1 MLRRS
6 LLVAVLAVLL
16 LPPAA
21 NAATSPPPVDAR
33 AALLVDGHTGETLF
47 AENPDRRLPMA
58 SLTKLMTALLTME
71 KAKQDKVVRVSGPA
85 PSVGESTIDLQEGE
99 RLPVRDLLAAALV
112 QSANDAA
119 YALATYV
126 GGSVPKFVR
135 MMNERASELGLDHTH
150 YVVPDGLDTPGHY
163 SSARDIYTLAREDM
177 RHALFRRIVKR
188 TGGQIAGG
196 RSLYAWNDLLR
207 TYPGT
212 IGIKTGHTDLAGWS
226 EIAAARRAGVTMYA
240 VILGD
245 PTRARRNR
253 NLSALLDWGFGHY
266 ARVTLISRLRAYATS
281 DVPFSDQQVP
291 LVAENRAKVSVRL
304 DHPLVERVI
313 APETLDLPVQQGDR
327 VGKILVYDG
336 DKVVARRALVST
348 MTLSD
353 PSVFTRARWYA
364 GRALD
369 EAGDMLSSLSPF

>member
-33 AALLVDGHTGETLF
+33 AALLVDGHTGEMLF

-253 NLSALLDWGFGHY
+253 DLSALLDWGFGHY

-336 DKVVARRALVST
+336 EKVVARRALVST

-369 EAGDMLSSLSPF
+369 EAGDMLSNLSPF

>member
-253 NLSALLDWGFGHY
+253 DLSALLDWGFGHY

-336 DKVVARRALVST
+336 EKVVARRALVST

>member
-1 MLRRS
+1 MLRRFLLAA
-6 LLVAVLAVLL
+6 LLVSLL
-16 LPPAA
+16 LPPVA
-21 NAATSPPPVDAR
+21 NAATTPPAPDAR
-33 AALLVDGHTGETLF
+33 SALLVDGRTGETLL
-47 AENPDRRLPMA
+47 AENADRRLPMA

-71 KAKQDKVVRVSGPA
+71 NAKPDEVVRVSGPA
-85 PSVGESTIDLQEGE
+85 PSVGESTIDLQAGE
-99 RLPVRDLLAAALV
+99 RLSVRDLLTAALV

-135 MMNERASELGLDHTH
+135 MMNERARELGLDHTH
-150 YVVPDGLDTPGHY
+150 YVVPDGLDTPRHY

-177 RHALFRRIVKR
+177 RHPLFRRIVRR
-188 TGGQIAGG
+188 TGGHIAGG

-226 EIAAARRAGVTMYA
+226 EIAAARRDGVTMYA
-240 VILGD
+240 VELGG

-253 NLSALLDWGFGHY
+253 DLSALLDWGFSHY
-266 ARVTLISRLRAYATS
+266 ARVTLISRLRAYATA
-281 DVPFSDQQVP
+281 DVPFSDRQVP
-291 LVAENRAKVSVRL
+291 LVAATRAKEIVRL
-304 DHPLVERVI
+304 DHPLVEKVV
-313 APETLDLPVQQGDR
+313 APQTLDLPVKQGDR
-327 VGKILVYDG
+327 VGEILVYDG
-336 DKVVARRALVST
+336 DKVVARRPLVST
-348 MTLSD
+348 MTLSE
-353 PSVFTRARWYA
+353 PSVLTRARWYA

>member
-71 KAKQDKVVRVSGPA
+71 NAKQDKVVRVSGPA

-135 MMNERASELGLDHTH
+135 MMNERASQLGLDHTH

-253 NLSALLDWGFGHY
+253 DLSALLDWGFGHY

-304 DHPLVERVI
+304 DRPLVERVV

-327 VGKILVYDG
+327 VGEVLVYDG
-336 DKVVARRALVST
+336 DKVVAAPRARLDDDAVRSERLHAGALV
-348 MTLSD
+348 
-353 PSVFTRARWYA
+353 RWASA
-364 GRALD
+364 GR
-369 EAGDMLSSLSPF
+369 GG

>member
-71 KAKQDKVVRVSGPA
+71 NAKQDKVVRVSGPA

-135 MMNERASELGLDHTH
+135 MMNERASQLGLDHTH

-253 NLSALLDWGFGHY
+253 DLSALLDWGFGHY

-304 DHPLVERVI
+304 DRPLVERVV

-327 VGKILVYDG
+327 VGEVLVYDG

-369 EAGDMLSSLSPF
+369 EAGDMLSNLSPF

>member
-1 MLRRS
+1 VLRRS
-6 LLVAVLAVLL
+6 LLAALLAALL
-16 LPPAA
+16 VPLGA
-21 NAATSPPPVDAR
+21 NAATSPPTVDAR
-33 AALLVDGHTGETLF
+33 AALLVDGRTGETLF

-71 KAKQDKVVRVSGPA
+71 NAKQDEVVHVSGPA
-85 PSVGESTIDLQEGE
+85 PSVGESTVNLQEGE
-99 RLPVRDLLAAALV
+99 RLSVGDLLAAALV

-126 GGSVPKFVR
+126 GGSIPKFVR
-135 MMNERASELGLDHTH
+135 MMNERASKLGLDHTH

-163 SSARDIYTLAREDM
+163 SSAWDIYTLAREDM
-177 RHALFRRIVKR
+177 RHALFRRTVKR

-226 EIAAARRAGVTMYA
+226 EIAAARREGVTMYA
-240 VILGD
+240 VILGG

-253 NLSALLDWGFGHY
+253 DLAGLLDWGFGHY
-266 ARVTLISRLRAYATS
+266 ARVTLISPLRAYATAG
-281 DVPFSDQQVP
+281 VPFSDQQVP
-291 LVAENRAKVSVRL
+291 LVAENRARESVRL
-304 DHPLVERVI
+304 DHPLVERVV
-313 APETLDLPVQQGDR
+313 APETIDLPVEQGDR
-327 VGKILVYDG
+327 VGEILVYDG

-348 MTLSD
+348 LTLSE
-353 PSVFTRARWYA
+353 PSIFTRARWYA